1 MKSWKIYSIIITI
14 ILVVLIIGF
23 GVYALF
29 FNEKFSEQDAKKIA
43 LQYANLNESDVTI
56 MSINKDTEDRE
67 YEISFYDNTYEYDV
81 DVNYNNG
88 KVKKFEKDIRD
99 NISTN
104 TNINAEQNTN
114 SDNNINTNTNVN
126 SNTNTSANSDSNM
139 NNNNTSIKEKYISKE
154 KAKEIALNHAGI
166 KSDKV
171 TFGKVELDV
180 DHNMAKYE
188 IEFYYNNIEYEYE
201 LNAVT
206 GEILKYEKGR

>member
-29 FNEKFSEQDAKKIA
+29 FNEKFSEQEAKKIA
-43 LQYANLNESDVTI
+43 LQSANLNESDVTI

-104 TNINAEQNTN
+104 TNINADQNTN

-139 NNNNTSIKEKYISKE
+139 NNNNTSIKEKYILMN
-154 KAKEIALNHAGI
+154 KEIIIHQQ
-166 KSDKV
+166 
-171 TFGKVELDV
+171 
-180 DHNMAKYE
+180 Y
-188 IEFYYNNIEYEYE
+188 
-201 LNAVT
+201 
-206 GEILKYEKGR
+206 